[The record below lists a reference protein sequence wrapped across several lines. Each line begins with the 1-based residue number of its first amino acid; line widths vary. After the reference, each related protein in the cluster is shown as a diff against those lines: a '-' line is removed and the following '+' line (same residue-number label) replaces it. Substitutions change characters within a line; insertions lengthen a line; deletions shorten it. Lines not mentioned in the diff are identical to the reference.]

1 MIDLLHSDV
10 TGKIWRAY
18 YNVYNAQ
25 GHDYPEAFFEEMMG
39 IELKEQGTAYATQV
53 PYEIYYK
60 HVQVGKH
67 ITDMEVADCV
77 VLEFKVKTQ
86 LLPRHQAQLI
96 SNLKVSGKPV
106 GLLFNFGGLKAE
118 GIRKVFTTQNG
129 PFLPLWQPDNP
140 DSNLLYPELTL
151 ALRHAMWEVYCHL
164 GPGFVHRVYA
174 NAAAVELRLRQLPFI
189 RLRKLDVLH
198 RGQTV
203 GQVAFRHFIIDDK
216 LVLAP
221 VTVSV
226 ISQSELN
233 KVRAVM
239 VQRGLRLGM
248 IVNFQN
254 EKLEVRFVR

>member
-60 HVQVGKH
+60 HVKVGKH
-67 ITDMEVADCV
+67 ITDMEVAGCV
-77 VLEFKVKTQ
+77 VLEFKVKSQ

-129 PFLPLWQPDNP
+129 PFLPLWQPDKP

-198 RGQTV
+198 RGQMV
-203 GQVAFRHFIIDDK
+203 GQVAFRHFIVDEK

-239 VQRGLRLGM
+239 VQRRLRLGM

>member
-1 MIDLLHSDV
+1 MTQLLHRDV
-10 TGKIWRAY
+10 TDKTWRAY

-39 IELKEQGTAYATQV
+39 IEFKGQGTAYATQV
-53 PYEIYYK
+53 PYVIRYK
-60 HVQVGKH
+60 NVKVGKH
-67 ITDMEVADCV
+67 ITDMEIGGCV
-77 VLEFKVKTQ
+77 VLEFKVKPQ

-106 GLLFNFGGLKAE
+106 GLLFNFGGLKPE
-118 GIRKVFTTQNG
+118 GVRKVLTAQSG
-129 PFLPLWQPDNP
+129 PFLPLWQPDKP
-140 DSNLLYPELTL
+140 DPNLLYPELTL
-151 ALRHAMWEVYCHL
+151 ALRHAVWEVYCHL

-174 NAAAVELRLRQLPFI
+174 NATAVELRLRQLPFV

-198 RGQTV
+198 RGQTI
-203 GQVAFRHFIIDDK
+203 GQVAFRHFIVDEK

-221 VTVSV
+221 VTVST

-248 IVNFQN
+248 VVNFQN
-254 EKLEVRFVR
+254 EKLEVRYVR